1 MGGGWGWGATAKIE
15 SMCQHGDLRSRP
27 LIAASVETG
36 AGTCF
41 GGSDQDETVGKRPES
56 HWNKG
61 KWAKAGKAGKG
72 GKWGKEAIT
81 ITILCTRLN

>member
-1 MGGGWGWGATAKIE
+1 MGGGWGWEVGGGGATAKIE

-56 HWNKG
+56 H
-61 KWAKAGKAGKG
+61 
-72 GKWGKEAIT
+72 
-81 ITILCTRLN
+81 